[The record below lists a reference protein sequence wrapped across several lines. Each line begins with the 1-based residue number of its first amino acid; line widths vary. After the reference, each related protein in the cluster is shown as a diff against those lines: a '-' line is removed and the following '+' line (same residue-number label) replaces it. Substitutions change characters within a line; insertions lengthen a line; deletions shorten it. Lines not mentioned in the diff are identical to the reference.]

1 MSEIERSIAVLYRRK
16 GKEVLTEKE
25 FVFSASM
32 DLRWFSPKDAQKL
45 LDAGLAGGL
54 LKRVDGNLLPTFDFG
69 RIDVPIDYRPDSK
82 MLKNATIATRSKDL
96 FSEMVDTISRSRSVP
111 KREVVSRVNKK
122 QEKLGID
129 IEPAVLLVAYDYGL
143 DVGGSYLER
152 AANDVLSRDARGG

>member
-54 LKRVDGNLLPTFDFG
+54 LKKVDGNLLPTFDFG
-69 RIDVPIDYRPDSK
+69 RIDVPIDYKPNTK
-82 MLKNATIATRSKDL
+82 MLNDATVRPARDL

-122 QEKLGID
+122 QERMGID

-152 AANDVLSRDARGG
+152 ATNEVLNRDTQSG

>member
-45 LDAGLAGGL
+45 LDAGLAGGF

-69 RIDVPIDYRPDSK
+69 RIDVPIDYRPDTK
-82 MLKNATIATRSKDL
+82 LLKDAAVKRNRDL
-96 FSEMVDTISRSRSVP
+96 FSEMVETISRSRSVP
-111 KREVVSRVNKK
+111 KREIVSRVNKK
-122 QEKLGID
+122 QEKMGID
-129 IEPAVLLVAYDYGL
+129 IEPAVLLVAFDYGL

-152 AANDVLSRDARGG
+152 ATNEVLNRDLQRG

>member
-1 MSEIERSIAVLYRRK
+1 MSEIERSIAVSYKRK

-45 LDAGLAGGL
+45 LDAGLAGGF

-69 RIDVPIDYRPDSK
+69 RIDVPIDYRPDAK
-82 MLKNATIATRSKDL
+82 LLKNATAGSRPRDL

-122 QEKLGID
+122 QEKMGID

-152 AANDVLSRDARGG
+152 AANEVLNRDTRSG

>member
-1 MSEIERSIAVLYRRK
+1 MLYRRK

-45 LDAGLAGGL
+45 LDAGLAGGV

-69 RIDVPIDYRPDSK
+69 RIDVPIDYRPDAK
-82 MLKNATIATRSKDL
+82 LLKDATATSRAKDL

-111 KREVVSRVNKK
+111 LWPAARELPPAAAADSRW
-122 QEKLGID
+122 
-129 IEPAVLLVAYDYGL
+129 VLWAFAGGRTRENPRG
-143 DVGGSYLER
+143 GGSTAVSPVR
-152 AANDVLSRDARGG
+152 RSRRVALTADPEARVPA

>member
-45 LDAGLAGGL
+45 LDAGLAGGF

-69 RIDVPIDYRPDSK
+69 RIDVPIDYRPDTK
-82 MLKNATIATRSKDL
+82 LLKDAAVKRNRDL
-96 FSEMVDTISRSRSVP
+96 FSEMVETISRSRSVP
-111 KREVVSRVNKK
+111 KREIVSRVNKK
-122 QEKLGID
+122 QEKMGID
-129 IEPAVLLVAYDYGL
+129 IEPAVLRVAFDYGL

-152 AANDVLSRDARGG
+152 ATNEVLNRDLQRG